1 MEAGAFIITYNHK
14 LFFMRWI
21 ILLLLAVA
29 GISTFALLNTTA
41 RVKPTFSLKK
51 IDPRLKADENLA
63 ELKRLN
69 SFGKSLKAYARA
81 HNYNTKFSFL
91 ADMKLPSGRNRFFIY
106 DMQRDT
112 VLAAGLVAHGSGK
125 NYREE
130 IEFSNE
136 PNSYC
141 TSPGRYKIGNSY
153 NGRFGL
159 AYKLYGLDA
168 TNSNA
173 YARAVVLHSHSCIPD
188 YETAPHEICQSWG
201 CPTVSPSFLNKL
213 KKYLDNTDKP
223 MLLWVVN

>member
-1 MEAGAFIITYNHK
+1 
-14 LFFMRWI
+14 MRWI
-21 ILLLLAVA
+21 MLSILAIA
-29 GISTFALLNTTA
+29 GISTFALLNKIVPLKT
-41 RVKPTFSLKK
+41 RVTLKK
-51 IDPRLKADENLA
+51 IDPRLKVDENLA

-69 SFGKSLKAYARA
+69 NFGKSLEAYARA

-91 ADMKLPSGRNRFFIY
+91 VDMKLPSGRNRFFIY
-106 DMQRDT
+106 DMQKDS

-125 NYREE
+125 NYSED

-159 AYKLYGLDA
+159 AYKLHGLDA

-173 YARAVVLHSHSCIPD
+173 YARAVVLHSHSCVPD
-188 YETAPHEICQSWG
+188 HEIAPYEICQSWG
-201 CPTVSPSFLNKL
+201 CPTVSPSFLIKL
-213 KKYLDNTDKP
+213 KNYLSNTDKP

>member
-1 MEAGAFIITYNHK
+1 VDLCALSITYNHK

-21 ILLLLAVA
+21 MLSILAIA
-29 GISTFALLNTTA
+29 GISTFALLNKTA
-41 RVKPTFSLKK
+41 PIKNRVTLKK
-51 IDPRLKADENLA
+51 IDPRLKSDENLA

-69 SFGKSLKAYARA
+69 IFGKSLKAYARV
-81 HNYNTKFSFL
+81 HNYNTRFSFL
-91 ADMKLPSGRNRFFIY
+91 VDMKLPSGRNRFFIY
-106 DMQRDT
+106 DMQKDS

-125 NYREE
+125 NYSGEV
-130 IEFSNE
+130 EFSNE

-141 TSPGRYKIGNSY
+141 TSPGRYRIGVSY

-159 AYKLYGLDA
+159 AYKLHGLDA

-173 YARAVVLHSHSCIPD
+173 YSRAVVLHSHSCVPD
-188 YETAPHEICQSWG
+188 YETAPYEICQSWG

-213 KKYLDNTDKP
+213 KNYLSNTDKP